1 MAKILYGD
9 TVREAVRARVEENLS
24 KLRTA
29 PKLVIIHVGSDPAS
43 EVYIGSKV
51 REAIKAGITCEVK
64 SYRSDV
70 ETETIV
76 KEVRR
81 LNSDNSVNGIM
92 VQLPLPDT
100 ISVFR
105 VMKEI
110 SPKKDVDGLNPFSV
124 GRLMGYGEEWNLAP
138 CTPSGIME
146 MLSDV
151 DLEGKH
157 VVIVGRS
164 NIVGKP
170 LAMMLLEKNAT
181 VTICHS
187 HTKNLADYTIQADI
201 LVVAVGK
208 PKFVTADMVKKN
220 AIVIDVGINRTEDGL
235 VGDVDFKEIEPLV
248 SAITP
253 VPKGVGV
260 TTVAKLMENVVKSAM
275 REEGVDY

>member
-9 TVREAVRARVEENLS
+9 TVREAVRARVEESLS

-51 REAIKAGITCEVK
+51 RECIKAGITCEVK

-81 LNSDNSVNGIM
+81 LNSDTGVNGIM

-124 GRLMGYGEEWNLAP
+124 GRLMGYGEEWNLTP

-151 DLEGKH
+151 ELDGKH
-157 VVIVGRS
+157 AVIVGRS

-187 HTKNLADYTIQADI
+187 HTKNLADYTTMADI
-201 LVVAVGK
+201 LVVAIGK
-208 PKFVTADMVKKN
+208 PKFITADMVKKN
-220 AIVIDVGINRTEDGL
+220 AIVIDVGINRTENGL
-235 VGDVDFKEIEPLV
+235 VGDVDFENIEPFV
-248 SAITP
+248 NAITP

-275 REEGVDY
+275 REEGVD